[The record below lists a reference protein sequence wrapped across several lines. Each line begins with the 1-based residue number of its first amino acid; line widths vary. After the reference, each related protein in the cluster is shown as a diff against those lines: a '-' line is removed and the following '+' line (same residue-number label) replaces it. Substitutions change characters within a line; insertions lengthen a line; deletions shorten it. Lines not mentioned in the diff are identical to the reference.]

1 MREPENW
8 ARLRLGLILALLSC
22 AAALLLCATAG
33 HSETLVTVG
42 AYAVSSTGLGY
53 ESPYAGARVEAEN
66 TGQRIVLRSL
76 VAAYDAH
83 KIDRD
88 GYGLR
93 AELFAG
99 YRFGEH
105 VTLSAGGRYVDQ
117 VTDGLHKSGLAPAVE
132 LEIRSEHLALRLG
145 ADRLREPDDR
155 QDGLSV
161 ELRTRGRWQVFG
173 RYEHVRFR
181 SSFSSGSGERIEAG
195 VVCRVG
201 SRP

>member
-42 AYAVSSTGLGY
+42 ASAVSSSGLGY

-76 VAAYDAH
+76 VAVYDAH

-105 VTLSAGGRYVDQ
+105 VTLSAGARYLDQ

-155 QDGLSV
+155 QDGLSA
-161 ELRTRGRWQVFG
+161 ELRTRGRWQAFG
-173 RYEHVRFR
+173 RYERVRFE
-181 SSFSSGSGERIEAG
+181 SAFASGTGERVEAG
-195 VVCRVG
+195 VVYRVNY
-201 SRP
+201 